1 MKLKQFFFND
11 QSNGPFISNFAII
24 FMCFFIL
31 FCVLGGMWGCPR
43 YSVYQR
49 ELAGKAEY
57 AQAVQN
63 RKIKIEE
70 ANANKEAEKLNAE
83 AEVIRA
89 QGAHDAIE
97 IENGALTPLY
107 LQYLWVRQQTG
118 LSDKTV
124 IYIPTSQC
132 GIPDFNPYNSNGQ
145 YKQNSLPIQES
156 TRLVGK

>member
-11 QSNGPFISNFAII
+11 QSNGPFISNFAVI
-24 FMCFFIL
+24 
-31 FCVLGGMWGCPR
+31 GMWGCPR

-132 GIPDFNPYNSNGQ
+132 GIPDFNPYNGNGQ
-145 YKQNSLPIQES
+145 YKQSSLQNSLPIQES